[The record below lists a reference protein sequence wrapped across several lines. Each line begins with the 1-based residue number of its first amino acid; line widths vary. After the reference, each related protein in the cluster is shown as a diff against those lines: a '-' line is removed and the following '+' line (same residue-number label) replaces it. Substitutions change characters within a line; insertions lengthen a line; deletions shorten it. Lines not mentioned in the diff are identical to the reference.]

1 MTPTMRAAIMEA
13 YTIAEPHLMDELRD
27 DMHVVLLVRFRLG
40 DLRDLARERP
50 AAAGGETTII
60 SGG

>member
-1 MTPTMRAAIMEA
+1 MVMRPTLRDAILESYHHA
-13 YTIAEPHLMDELRD
+13 KPHLMDELRD

-40 DLRDLARERP
+40 DLRELDETR
-50 AAAGGETTII
+50 AGEVTIL